1 MAEPGKAVAEFDIPR
16 PISADGYPLKKKN
29 NCNNGHNNGKILDP
43 CTRHIFQTGIGF
55 SAWTQIA
62 I

>member
-1 MAEPGKAVAEFDIPR
+1 MAEPAEAEVEFDIPR
-16 PISADGYPLKKKN
+16 PISADGYPVKKKYS
-29 NCNNGHNNGKILDP
+29 NNGHNNGKILDP